1 MMRLAWDIFNSR
13 NQNKLHPGGLLAFFS
28 YVYLWYCPLV
38 CFRCMKHICFIF
50 PLSFWL
56 TKTWEGWDSWH
67 GHVFLAT
74 YSFYVY
80 VAHMKKVSGG
90 MECVF
95 IHDIVLSQ
103 LSCDFFFAGFFLP
116 GIGHESQLAE
126 FGVENKVKNLGGVW
140 GVFPVF
146 SFWGTL
152 CTWSYAMLHV

>member
-1 MMRLAWDIFNSR
+1 
-13 NQNKLHPGGLLAFFS
+13 
-28 YVYLWYCPLV
+28 
-38 CFRCMKHICFIF
+38 
-50 PLSFWL
+50 
-56 TKTWEGWDSWH
+56 
-67 GHVFLAT
+67 
-74 YSFYVY
+74 
-80 VAHMKKVSGG
+80 MKKVSGG

-152 CTWSYAMLHV
+152 LHMVLRNASCIVFFRSYCEVEPQTNVCL